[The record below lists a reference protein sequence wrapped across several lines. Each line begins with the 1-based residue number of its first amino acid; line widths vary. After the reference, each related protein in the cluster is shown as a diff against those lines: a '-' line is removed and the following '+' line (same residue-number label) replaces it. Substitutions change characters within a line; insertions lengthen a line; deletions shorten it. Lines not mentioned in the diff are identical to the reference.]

1 MQIVR
6 VAATVFRQVSGGKFI
21 PGRRMITLDT
31 DGHNDDSHLSIFKSL
46 TCINQRFPS
55 LTRGAVIHSTDNT
68 KHNLLQKIETFVGF

>member
-31 DGHNDDSHLSIFKSL
+31 A
-46 TCINQRFPS
+46 T
-55 LTRGAVIHSTDNT
+55 TTTVI
-68 KHNLLQKIETFVGF
+68 